1 MPRLCGENAS
11 RHQSGQLAKDGPRSE
26 TVRQEISPLNGR
38 ADTPYPVSSHRLAVI
53 GHRHISVDSLIGVLA
68 GNGDGGDG
76 DGPRAVPQ
84 PLLAKFLDMQAAN
97 HIMAK

>member
-11 RHQSGQLAKDGPRSE
+11 RHQSGQLAKGGASSE
-26 TVRQEISPLNGR
+26 AVRQEISPLNGL
-38 ADTPYPVSSHRLAVI
+38 ADTHASSHRLAVI
-53 GHRHISVDSLIGVLA
+53 GHRQMSMGLLIRILA
-68 GNGDGGDG
+68 RNGDG

-84 PLLAKFLDMQAAN
+84 PLLAKFLDMKTTN